1 MPKAGYVP
9 RNPRSG
15 VLYPLVKST
24 WPRFVEQVEAT
35 GAKIP
40 EFVTTAFESYLR
52 CAIPEAG
59 FLRLGCVKC
68 GTERALPL
76 SCKRRGLC
84 PSCGARRMHDLAH
97 QLVERVLPDVAIRQ
111 YVLSPPSELVG
122 LLGARKEPL
131 SALSRIFVEC
141 VFAAIRRRVGAE
153 QESRTQCGS
162 IVVVQRFTK
171 TIALFPH
178 LHVLVLDGGYVDQ
191 DDLLEF
197 RDDPGPSSEDVVAL
211 EDDVAHRFE
220 RWLHKHGY
228 LDEDQQDEEA
238 LDDWFGPAT
247 NDFVQGPR
255 PVAKRKD
262 PYRFVVHAK
271 VRVATEDRRG
281 REQLCAYVARPP
293 LAEEQLEWIDEDR
306 IRLTVLSRPLAG

>member
-111 YVLSPPSELVG
+111 YVLSPPSESSVYSAHVKSRCRRCRGSSSSVCSRQSGVASVPNKKVVRNADRSSSCRDSQKRSRSFLIFTYSCWM
-122 LLGARKEPL
+122 GAT
-131 SALSRIFVEC
+131 S
-141 VFAAIRRRVGAE
+141 
-153 QESRTQCGS
+153 
-162 IVVVQRFTK
+162 TK
-171 TIALFPH
+171 TTSSSFVTTPD
-178 LHVLVLDGGYVDQ
+178 LH
-191 DDLLEF
+191 
-197 RDDPGPSSEDVVAL
+197 PKTS
-211 EDDVAHRFE
+211 
-220 RWLHKHGY
+220 
-228 LDEDQQDEEA
+228 
-238 LDDWFGPAT
+238 
-247 NDFVQGPR
+247 
-255 PVAKRKD
+255 
-262 PYRFVVHAK
+262 
-271 VRVATEDRRG
+271 
-281 REQLCAYVARPP
+281 
-293 LAEEQLEWIDEDR
+293 
-306 IRLTVLSRPLAG
+306 